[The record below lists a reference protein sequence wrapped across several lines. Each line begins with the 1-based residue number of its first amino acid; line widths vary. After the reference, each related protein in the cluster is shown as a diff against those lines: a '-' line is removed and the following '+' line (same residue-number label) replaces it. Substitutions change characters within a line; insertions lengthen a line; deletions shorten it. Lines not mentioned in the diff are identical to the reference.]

1 MAKRN
6 LSDARDYG
14 ADEWLNLGPVSE
26 PSTRQKMIMLAI
38 EDIRDVG
45 PADFSPMRVC
55 DRLGL
60 KHPLVNYHFGNRDGL
75 IAEAT
80 WWAYQLWSKNVVDSI
95 QKAPANPEDRLRAFV
110 VEEAKWAE
118 KFEGMYLLL
127 QHPLASY
134 DSQILVKQRYQ
145 KEMEQL
151 FEYHLALVAV
161 CVADVRSGKISSV
174 DFHKDNMPRT
184 MALTNPNA
192 VLTAG
197 HIAWMT
203 HGFAS
208 WSAGHH
214 VSTKSMDAR
223 AIKNLSVQIAKKTY
237 ADLIVKVAK
246 GTFEPSN

>member
-1 MAKRN
+1 MAKTN
-6 LSDARDYG
+6 LSDAREYTAVD
-14 ADEWLNLGPVSE
+14 WLKLGPVTD
-26 PSTRQKMIMLAI
+26 PSTREKMIMLAI

-75 IAEAT
+75 LAEAT
-80 WWAYQLWSKNVVDSI
+80 WWAYQQWSINVVNSI
-95 QKAPANPEDRLRAFV
+95 QKAPANPEKRLRAFV
-110 VEEAKWAE
+110 IEEANWAAD
-118 KFEGMYLLL
+118 FQGMYLLL

-134 DSQILVKQRYQ
+134 DSQMLVKERYQ
-145 KEMEQL
+145 KEMEVL
-151 FEYHLALVAV
+151 FDYHLALVAV
-161 CVADVRSGKISSV
+161 CVADLRSGKVSSV
-174 DFHKDNMPRT
+174 DFDKDNLPRT
-184 MALTNPNA
+184 MTLTNPSA

-214 VSTKSMDAR
+214 VSTKSMESRGVKDLT
-223 AIKNLSVQIAKKTY
+223 LSIAKKTY
-237 ADLIVKVAK
+237 VDLIVKVAK
-246 GTFEPSN
+246 GK

>member
-1 MAKRN
+1 MPKKN
-6 LSDARDYG
+6 LSNAREYAATD
-14 ADEWLNLGPVSE
+14 WLGLGPVTE
-26 PSTRQKMIMLAI
+26 PSTREKMIMLAI

-75 IAEAT
+75 IAEAP

-95 QKAPANPEDRLRAFV
+95 QKAPANPEKRLRAFV
-110 VEEAKWAE
+110 VEEAKWAA

-127 QHPLASY
+127 QHPLASF
-134 DSQILVKQRYQ
+134 DSQILVKDRYQ
-145 KEMEQL
+145 KEMEEL
-151 FEYHLALVAV
+151 FDYHLALVAV
-161 CVADVRSGKISSV
+161 CVADLRSGKVSSV
-174 DFHKDNMPRT
+174 EFDKDNLPRT
-184 MALTNPNA
+184 LSLTNPGA

-214 VSTKSMDAR
+214 VSTKSMEAR
-223 AIKNLSVQIAKKTY
+223 SMKNLSVGIAKKTY
-237 ADLIVKVAK
+237 VDLIVKVAK
-246 GTFEPSN
+246 GN

>member
-1 MAKRN
+1 MPKRN
-6 LSDARDYG
+6 LLDAREYTA
-14 ADEWLNLGPVSE
+14 ADWLKLGQVE
-26 PSTRQKMIMLAI
+26 NPSTREKMIMLAI

-80 WWAYQLWSKNVVDSI
+80 WWAYQQWSINVVSSI
-95 QKAPANPEDRLRAFV
+95 QNAPANPEKRLRAFV

-127 QHPLASY
+127 MHPLASY
-134 DSQILVKQRYQ
+134 DSQMLVKERYQ
-145 KEMEQL
+145 KEMEAL
-151 FEYHLALVAV
+151 FDYHLALVAV
-161 CVADVRSGKISSV
+161 CVADLRSGKVSSV
-174 DFHKDNMPRT
+174 GFDKDNLPRSMT
-184 MALTNPNA
+184 LTNPGA
-192 VLTAG
+192 VLAAG

-214 VSTKSMDAR
+214 VSTMSMDTR
-223 AIKNLSVQIAKKTY
+223 ALKNLSVGIAKKTY
-237 ADLIVKVAK
+237 IDLVVKVAK
-246 GTFEPSN
+246 SN